1 MTLSKKTKSE
11 LISEVQKLQKQVE
24 LLQKKVI
31 NPIKKTSKGPPVS
44 ISLEDSSS
52 EKQLLKEQTRAQL
65 AEEINK
71 KLQQEISERKKT
83 ERILEGA
90 QKFTRLL
97 IDSSLDM
104 ICASDREG
112 LIIEFNVA
120 AQKTFGYKPEEVIGK
135 HVSVLYANPNERR
148 RITDDEIYTKGSFSG
163 EVVNKKKSGELFVA
177 FLSASVIKN
186 DEGVVVGAM
195 GVSHDV
201 SELKRAE
208 RELKES
214 EAKYRDLF
222 ENATDLIQSVGV
234 DGKIF
239 YVNNEWKK
247 ILGYDDRDIETCSV
261 FDFIHPN
268 SLEHCQ
274 AIFKKILLGE
284 SIANVELTFIS
295 KEGAAVICEGNLSS
309 KFENGNFVST
319 RGIFRNI
326 TEKQQIEKEIK
337 QSQEKLF
344 TQSVKLNAII
354 ESGSHIIWTVDKN
367 LRLSTF
373 NKNYAHQLLK
383 QSGIEAQVGVSVFA
397 FDSKS
402 SEPYDNFWIKKYESA
417 FAGNPQYLETEFI
430 NKNGEESWREIYL
443 NPIFNENGD
452 VLEVSGIGHDIT
464 EKKQSEAKIRKSLQ
478 EKEILLKEVHHRVK
492 NNLQVISSILNLQSS
507 YVKDE
512 GTLSILKES
521 QNRIKSMAFIH
532 ESLYQTKDFSSI
544 NFSEYIINLSQNL
557 IHSYSNF
564 DREIKLNLDIQNVF
578 LNLDLAI
585 PCGLII
591 NEIVSN
597 ALKHAFVE
605 KMEGGE
611 VSIKMKIVE
620 DDLILLIGDNGKGL
634 PKHIDYRNTE
644 SLGLQLVVT
653 LTDQLSGTIELH
665 LEKGTNYSIVFK
677 QNQVKNRI

>member
-11 LISEVQKLQKQVE
+11 LISEVKK
-24 LLQKKVI
+24 LQKKVEL
-31 NPIKKTSKGPPVS
+31 
-44 ISLEDSSS
+44 LE
-52 EKQLLKEQTRAQL
+52 K
-65 AEEINK
+65 
-71 KLQQEISERKKT
+71 SERKNT
-83 ERILEGA
+83 ERNSAERILESA
-90 QKFTRLL
+90 PKYTRLL

-112 LIIEFNVA
+112 FIIEFNVA

-135 HVSVLYANPNERR
+135 HVSILYANPDERI

-163 EVVNKKKSGELFVA
+163 EVINKKKSGELFVA
-177 FLSASVIKN
+177 FLSASVLKN
-186 DEGVVVGAM
+186 DEGFVVGAM
-195 GVSHDV
+195 GISHDI

-214 EAKYRDLF
+214 EEKYRDLF
-222 ENATDLIQSVGV
+222 ENATDLIQSVGS
-234 DGKIF
+234 DGKIL

-247 ILGYDDRDIETCSV
+247 TLGYDDHEIENRSI
-261 FDFIHPN
+261 FDFIHPD
-268 SLEHCQ
+268 SIEHCQ
-274 AIFKKILLGE
+274 ISFKKILLGE
-284 SIANVELTFIS
+284 SIRIIDLTFIS
-295 KEGAAVICEGNLSS
+295 KDGTAVICEGSVSS
-309 KFENGNFVST
+309 KLENGNFVST

-397 FDSKS
+397 FDSQS

-605 KMEGGE
+605 KKEGGE